1 MEVKY
6 ALLGTGNR
14 TLEVER
20 VDRVGRVLR
29 DTRAV
34 RYGPNVCA
42 SDVMIVR
49 FYLIG
54 E

>member
-29 DTRAV
+29 DTRVV
-34 RYGPNVCA
+34 RYGPNVCVP
-42 SDVMIVR
+42 DVMLAR
-49 FYLIG
+49 LYLHR